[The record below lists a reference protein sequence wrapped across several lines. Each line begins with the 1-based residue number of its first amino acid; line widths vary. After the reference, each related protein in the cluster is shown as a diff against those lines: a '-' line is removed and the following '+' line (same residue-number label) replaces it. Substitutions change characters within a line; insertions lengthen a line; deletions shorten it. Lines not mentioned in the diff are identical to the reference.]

1 MGPEVLGGFL
11 IGFLGSF
18 HCVGM
23 CGPIVLALPTGNSS
37 NSMLILSRVLY
48 NLGRIFTYSFFG
60 AVFGFFGRGITFVG
74 FQRFATIAI
83 GISILLYYLLLSR
96 FKGKLSSTFLYQLP
110 SNFVKNSFKKLT
122 KSGSPFELFI
132 FGILNGFLPCGFVYV
147 ALAGAIT
154 TGNALSGAIFMALF
168 GLGTTPIML
177 GTALVGKFISINVK
191 RKMNKLIPVFAVVL
205 AIIFILRGLNL
216 NIKYISPK
224 LSNDSL
230 QNAEYCDPENH
241 QPLKK

>member
-23 CGPIVLALPTGNSS
+23 CGPIVLALPTGNQS
-37 NSMLILSRVLY
+37 NFSLILSRVLY
-48 NLGRIFTYSFFG
+48 NFGRIITYSFFG

-74 FQRFATIAI
+74 FQQFASI
-83 GISILLYYLLLSR
+83 GIVIIILIYYLMPSR
-96 FKGKLSSTFLYQLP
+96 FKGKLSTSAPYQLL
-110 SNFVKNSFKKLT
+110 SSFVKGAFKRIT
-122 KSGSPFELFI
+122 KSGSPFSMLL
-132 FGILNGFLPCGFVYV
+132 FGIINGFLPCGFVYV

-154 TGNALSGAIFMALF
+154 TGNALSGAVSMALF

-177 GTALVGKFISINVK
+177 GTALVGKFISGKV
-191 RKMNKLIPVFAVVL
+191 RRTMNKLIPVFAIIL

-216 NIKYISPK
+216 GIKYISPK
-224 LSNDSL
+224 LSNDVLESS
-230 QNAEYCDPENH
+230 EYCSPE
-241 QPLKK
+241 L